1 MITTLALVAALQG
14 PPLPLP
20 SSDKV
25 KHFFMSALI
34 HSTVFSAARAAGLEK
49 APSQVVAGATTMA
62 VGFAKEI
69 RDRKVTGV
77 FSRQDLVWDAFG
89 SLTAAAL
96 LNGTR

>member
-1 MITTLALVAALQG
+1 MIATLALVVALQA
-14 PPLPLP
+14 PALPLP

-34 HSTVFSAARAAGLEK
+34 HSTVFSAARAAGVDK
-49 APSQVVAGATTMA
+49 APSQAIAGATTMV
-62 VGFAKEI
+62 VGLAKEI
-69 RDRKVTGV
+69 HDRKTTGV
-77 FSRQDLVWDAFG
+77 FSRQDLAWDAFG